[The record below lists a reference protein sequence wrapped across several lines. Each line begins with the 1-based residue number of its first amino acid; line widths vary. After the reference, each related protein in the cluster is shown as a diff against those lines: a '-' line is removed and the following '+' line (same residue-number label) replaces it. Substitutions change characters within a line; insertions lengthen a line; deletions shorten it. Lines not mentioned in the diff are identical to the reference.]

1 MPVTPKKPAIPT
13 LTDLLASAKKGKGS
27 PKRASTKPP
36 SRIAEAKPILNKAP
50 FPSIA
55 SAAPYDEDNPYMLD
69 PYAISAQ
76 PVDPDLPVDVDL
88 QSPTKSLSSLAGSDS
103 EDDVDEL
110 EGSEI
115 ANELDLSFNPVATS
129 TQHAFAARK
138 SGASQP
144 TGDSWASVYGDV
156 GPRLPPASSANS
168 FPYAYNS
175 QFESDV
181 AKQVDKVDK
190 LLEKDVDYDGWL
202 KDPEEEEEASEDVG
216 GFGQNSLGV
225 GSGS

>member
-1 MPVTPKKPAIPT
+1 
-13 LTDLLASAKKGKGS
+13 
-27 PKRASTKPP
+27 
-36 SRIAEAKPILNKAP
+36 
-50 FPSIA
+50 
-55 SAAPYDEDNPYMLD
+55 MLD

-76 PVDPDLPVDVDL
+76 GVDPDLPVDVDF

-103 EDDVDEL
+103 EDDVEEL
-110 EGSEI
+110 EDPGI

-129 TQHAFAARK
+129 TQHPFVPRK
-138 SGASQP
+138 SEP

-156 GPRLPPASSANS
+156 GPRMPPPASSANS
-168 FPYAYNS
+168 FAYAYNS

-181 AKQVDKVDK
+181 AKQVDRVDK

-202 KDPEEEEEASEDVG
+202 KDPEEEEDASENVGGASEGVG

-225 GSGS
+225 GSGSRSRT

>member
-1 MPVTPKKPAIPT
+1 
-13 LTDLLASAKKGKGS
+13 
-27 PKRASTKPP
+27 
-36 SRIAEAKPILNKAP
+36 
-50 FPSIA
+50 
-55 SAAPYDEDNPYMLD
+55 MLD

-76 PVDPDLPVDVDL
+76 DINPDLPADIDL

-110 EGSEI
+110 EDPGDI
-115 ANELDLSFNPVATS
+115 SFNPVATS
-129 TQHAFAARK
+129 TQHPFVGHK

-156 GPRLPPASSANS
+156 GPRQVPASSANS

-181 AKQVDKVDK
+181 AKQVDRVDK

-202 KDPEEEEEASEDVG
+202 KDPEEEEDVSEDVVGASEGVG